1 MLVAVCTLLA
11 SDRWRSVLASA
22 YAKATD
28 EDGGSE
34 PTVTSSEALQGYV
47 FTAKS
52 SALVKLHCIRQ
63 KSEHPGLCSAL
74 SRPSMENGSCRLI
87 SEWRTSIQWRLLE
100 IGLHREELFQCLSP
114 DIQWLCP
121 HTTGVWWAPF

>member
-22 YAKATD
+22 YAKATG

-34 PTVTSSEALQGYV
+34 PTVASSEALQGYV

-52 SALVKLHCIRQ
+52 SALVKLHCNVFHQAEERA
-63 KSEHPGLCSAL
+63 PWAVLCAQQAIDGERFL
-74 SRPSMENGSCRLI
+74 
-87 SEWRTSIQWRLLE
+87 
-100 IGLHREELFQCLSP
+100 
-114 DIQWLCP
+114 
-121 HTTGVWWAPF
+121 